1 MKLVYTLFLL
11 LLAPVLFAQAIREG
25 VVSQRL
31 MEQVHENPDAY
42 HSFYLSLKDKVDA
55 VALNQS
61 LRDRKAGLAER
72 AQEVITSLQ
81 AKAAATQGPIIAFL
95 EQAEGVEPGSIH
107 PYWVVNVIYVK
118 AKASVIAQLSRRSD
132 VAFLDWNA
140 PLATTAHEEV
150 GSLNTLALPED
161 AEPGLLAIHAPAL
174 WALGYTGYGRVV
186 LTNDTGIDPT
196 HPAVAS
202 RYRGFYTGPGEA
214 WYEFNGSLS
223 DPYDCDNHGTHVTGT
238 MVGLDRIKHD
248 TVGVA
253 FNAAWMGCSTIG
265 CGNAGFNEDQIGAFQ
280 WSLDPDGDPGTF
292 DDMPDAVNNS
302 WYDPTTEDD
311 CTSVYVDLLNA
322 LDAAGIAVVFSAGN
336 EGPDEMTISPP
347 HNINTDLVNS
357 FTVGALNANIA
368 NLPIANFSSRGPS
381 KCGGEGSILIKPEVS
396 APGEQVRSCVP
407 GNDYAYFNGTSMA
420 APHTTGAVLLL
431 KEAFPYLPGHE
442 LKLAL
447 YHTCTDLG
455 DPGEDNT
462 YGMGII
468 NVEAAYYYLID
479 QGNVPVP
486 PVAHN
491 TDAMVLQV
499 ESSPYNCE
507 EVVTGHALI
516 LNDGLTP
523 ITSMEISVAI
533 NGTSEQI
540 AWSGNLEPGDYVDLD
555 LPALAVP
562 EGKRYLDLEILS
574 VNGAP
579 DDRYLNNRFVLPV
592 QVEDRHYLEAAL
604 DLGPGMSV
612 CDSAIVALRAIYDGP
627 GTVTFKWYDAPEEGT
642 LLGQGPV
649 FLAGPL
655 VSDTLFY
662 ADAVYLDESGLKTR
676 DAGDWE
682 LAGEPAQEGLVFDAY
697 APFTIKSV
705 KMYTEI
711 AGPRIIKL
719 LDAEGGSIKTKTL
732 LVSQVGEATVNL
744 NLAIPAGEGLQLVLD
759 EGVPLIYNTS
769 GPEFPYTV
777 KDVVQIKHSTGP
789 NGLQNWY
796 YFYDWKIEYGEICG
810 RTAVEVP
817 FGGGGA
823 PLPVDF
829 TPSADTVFL
838 IGGMAM
844 VDFTA
849 QTEGA
854 TSWYWNFGD
863 GETSTEQN
871 PSHAFTLPGVYTVSL
886 SAGDAEGCAA
896 SAFRN
901 VVVANLM
908 IMGTQ
913 AQNVTPQLILY
924 PNPAGDLLQVEW
936 EGEAA
941 RLQVYDVQG
950 RSLLSLPLTG
960 NQVRL
965 SLDGWANGLYFL
977 SLLTENGLVSARF
990 QVIKN

>member
-1 MKLVYTLFLL
+1 MKLVYTFSLLFLTSA
-11 LLAPVLFAQAIREG
+11 LLAQSIREDI
-25 VVSQRL
+25 VTHRL
-31 MEQVHENPDAY
+31 MERIHEYPEAY
-42 HSFYLSLKDKVDA
+42 HSFYIALKDKVDA

-61 LRDRKAGLAER
+61 LRDRNAGMAER
-72 AQEVITSLQ
+72 AQTVITTLQ
-81 AKAAATQGPIIAFL
+81 AKAAATQGPVMEFL
-95 EQAEGVEPGSIH
+95 EQADGVEPGSIH
-107 PYWVVNVIYVK
+107 PYWVVNVIYVQ

-140 PLATTAHEEV
+140 PLATTDH
-150 GSLNTLALPED
+150 SED
-161 AEPGLLAIHAPAL
+161 RRMGPVLSPNGVEPGLEAIHAPAL
-174 WALGYTGYGRVV
+174 WALGYTGYGRAV

-196 HPAVAS
+196 HPALAS

-214 WYEFNGSLS
+214 WYEFNNSIS
-223 DPYDCDNHGTHVTGT
+223 DPYDCDSHGTHVTGT
-238 MVGLDRIKHD
+238 MMGLDRIKHD

-292 DDMPDAVNNS
+292 EDMPDAINNS
-302 WYDPTTEDD
+302 WYDPTTDDD

-347 HNINTDLVNS
+347 HNINTDIVNS
-357 FTVGALNANIA
+357 FTVGALNANISGF
-368 NLPIANFSSRGPS
+368 PIANFSSRGPS
-381 KCGGEGSILIKPEVS
+381 KCGGDGSLLIKPEVS
-396 APGEQVRSCVP
+396 APGESVRSCVP
-407 GNDYAYFNGTSMA
+407 GNGYAYYNGTSMA

-431 KEAFPYLPGHE
+431 KEAFPYLPGHA

-447 YHTCTDLG
+447 YYTCTDLG

-479 QGNVPVP
+479 QGNIPVP

-499 ESSPYNCE
+499 ESSPFNCE
-507 EVVTGHALI
+507 EVVTGHAQI

-533 NGTSEQI
+533 DGTSEQI
-540 AWSGNLEPGDYVDLD
+540 SWTGNLEPGDFVDLD

-592 QVEDRHYLEAAL
+592 QVDDRHYLEAGL
-604 DLGPGMSV
+604 DLAPGMSA
-612 CDSAIVALRAIYDGP
+612 CDSAMVALRAQYDGP
-627 GTVTFKWYDAPEEGT
+627 GTVTFKWYDAPEDGSY
-642 LLGQGPV
+642 LGQGPV

-655 VSDTLFY
+655 TGDTIFY
-662 ADAVYLDESGLKTR
+662 ADAVYSDELGLSSR
-676 DAGDWE
+676 DAGEWE
-682 LAGEPAQEGLVFDAY
+682 LGGAPAQEGLVFDAY
-697 APFTIKSV
+697 APFIIKSV
-705 KMYTEI
+705 KMYTESP
-711 AGPRIIKL
+711 GPRIIKL
-719 LDAEGGSIKTKTL
+719 LDAEDKSIKTKTL
-732 LVSQVGEATVNL
+732 LVNAIGEATVNL
-744 NLAIPAGEGLQLVLD
+744 NMSIPAGEDLKLVVD
-759 EGVPLIYNTS
+759 EGIPLIFNTS

-777 KDVVQIKHSTGP
+777 KDIVQIKRSTGP
-789 NGLQNWY
+789 SGQEKWY
-796 YFYDWKIEYGEICG
+796 YFYDWKIEYDEICG

-817 FGGGGA
+817 YGGPGEG
-823 PLPVDF
+823 PQVDF

-849 QTEGA
+849 QTTGA

-863 GETSTEQN
+863 GTTSTEQN
-871 PSHAFTLPGVYTVSL
+871 PSYGYTLPGVYTVSL
-886 SAGDAEGCAA
+886 SAGDADGCAA
-896 SAFRN
+896 SASKT

-908 IMGTQ
+908 LVDVREENAGSS
-913 AQNVTPQLILY
+913 LRLF
-924 PNPAGDLLQVEW
+924 PNPAGDFVQLEW
-936 EGEAA
+936 EGRALG
-941 RLQVYDVQG
+941 LQVFDLQG
-950 RSLLSLPLTG
+950 RSVMSLPLAG
-960 NQVRL
+960 QQAQL
-965 SLDGWANGLYFL
+965 SLDGWANGLYFVR
-977 SLLTENGLVSARF
+977 LLTENGILSGKF
-990 QVIKN
+990 QVIR